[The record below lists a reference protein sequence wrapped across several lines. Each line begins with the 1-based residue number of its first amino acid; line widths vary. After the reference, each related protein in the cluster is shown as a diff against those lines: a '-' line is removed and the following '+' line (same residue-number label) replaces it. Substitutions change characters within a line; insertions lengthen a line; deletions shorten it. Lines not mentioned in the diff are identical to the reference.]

1 MEKHYLFSAPGRT
14 EIGGNH
20 TDHQHGCVLAA
31 AVNLETVA
39 DVTLNGKNVIL
50 VQSEGYPVV
59 QVDLSD
65 LTVHDEEKNTTA
77 ALIRG
82 VAAAFAERGAK
93 VQGFD
98 AVVKSTVLPGSGL
111 SSSAAFE
118 VLMGTICNELFF
130 DGKLTAVEIAQIGQ
144 QAENV
149 YFGKPCGLM
158 DQMASSVGGMVYIDF
173 ENPDAPY
180 IEKLDFNLARA
191 GYALCIIDSGADHA
205 DLTDEYAAI
214 PMEMKK
220 VCGYFGKEVLRQI
233 PEADFMAA
241 IPALRKIVSDRA
253 ILRAIHIYQENKR
266 VAKQVEALKQEDVD
280 AFLDL
285 VKESGRSSWM
295 YLQNITPAG
304 AVEHQEVAVVLALCD
319 TFLHGQGA
327 YRVHGGGFAGTVQAF
342 VPREMLDD
350 FRKKIEAVLGQG
362 SCHVLSIR
370 PNGGICLT
378 N

>member
-1 MEKHYLFSAPGRT
+1 MEKHYRFSAPGRT

-39 DVTLNGKNVIL
+39 DVTLNDKNVIL

-65 LTVHDEEKNTTA
+65 LSVHDEEKNTTA

-130 DGKLTAVEIAQIGQ
+130 EGKLTAVEIAQIGQ

-158 DQMASSVGGMVYIDF
+158 DQMASSVGSMVFIDF
-173 ENPDAPY
+173 EDPAQPK
-180 IEKLDFNLARA
+180 IERIPFDLAKA

-214 PMEMKK
+214 PGEMKK
-220 VCGYFGKEVLRQI
+220 VCAFFGKEVLRQI
-233 PEADFMAA
+233 PKAAFMEAL
-241 IPALRKIVSDRA
+241 PEVRKTVSDRA
-253 ILRAIHIYQENKR
+253 VLRALHIYQENDR
-266 VAKQVEALKQEDVD
+266 VVRQVEALKSGEMDT
-280 AFLDL
+280 FLNL

-304 AVEHQEVAVVLALCD
+304 AVAHQEVAVALALCED
-319 TFLHGQGA
+319 LLMGKGA

-342 VPREMLDD
+342 VPVEMLAD
-350 FRKKIEAVLGQG
+350 FCERIEYVLGTG
-362 SCHVLSIR
+362 SCHVLNIR
-370 PNGGICLT
+370 ENGGIRIQ
-378 N
+378 